1 MHQPRLLQRGGKR
14 PPAPL
19 PIDGQT
25 GGRTAAPRRLQG
37 PGPADRNRCSSG
49 GNAVGSGTLSPRR
62 SAPLPRQRSAALRPP
77 RPAPPR
83 LSRRPGRRWSGGAG
97 LKHPAPSCAHRP
109 SPRPARRSGAARPQ
123 PGRNEDVPG
132 GQQRT
137 AGPLSRGS
145 TGGRRRRR
153 HPRARLL
160 PPVGDRSALGD
171 GRGSQAWSRLAA
183 AAPAQAGGSAGCRE
197 PRTHSPPA
205 SPRPSFPPHPGNSHS
220 RPRGRRRSGRLRASP
235 GAGCGMK
242 GTRGAALWL
251 RGVLRPGAAPRP
263 PLAAACG
270 ASPAARIHF
279 PLILAENVP

>member
-1 MHQPRLLQRGGKR
+1 MPGSEIKGPLLNLDGDWEKPIKIRPDSSAGAAVHQPRLLQRGGKR

-83 LSRRPGRRWSGGAG
+83 LSRRPGRRRWSGGAG
-97 LKHPAPSCAHRP
+97 LRHPAPSCAHRP

-137 AGPLSRGS
+137 AGPLSR
-145 TGGRRRRR
+145 
-153 HPRARLL
+153 
-160 PPVGDRSALGD
+160 
-171 GRGSQAWSRLAA
+171 
-183 AAPAQAGGSAGCRE
+183 AQAGGDGGDTRGPGFC
-197 PRTHSPPA
+197 PPLGTPA
-205 SPRPSFPPHPGNSHS
+205 PSGTEED
-220 RPRGRRRSGRLRASP
+220 RRP
-235 GAGCGMK
+235 GAGWRRQPQHRLGVRQAA
-242 GTRGAALWL
+242 GSPAPTAPPLLPVLRSLRTPATHTAGRGAE
-251 RGVLRPGAAPRP
+251 GAAGGSGLR
-263 PLAAACG
+263 LGQAAA
-270 ASPAARIHF
+270 
-279 PLILAENVP
+279 